1 MNVRVKLAIA
11 FLAAG
16 LFAGV
21 IAILLPRSND
31 DHDQTFTAAAIEQA
45 TSRLLSAENATL
57 NSTAAG
63 IAHGTGQ

>member
-11 FLAAG
+11 FLVAG

-31 DHDQTFTAAAIEQA
+31 DNDQTFTAAA
-45 TSRLLSAENATL
+45 
-57 NSTAAG
+57 TAAG
-63 IAHGTGQ
+63 IP